1 MYSRRIGAEELTFGV
16 SGLLYRSNVLMYD
29 HQSES
34 LWSQILSEAVT
45 GPRLGSRLEVLPSTL
60 TRWDKWR
67 RQHPGTLVLTTA
79 TGYDRDYSR
88 DPYEDYYRRR
98 SGLFGF
104 LSAGP
109 GEEDKELV
117 VGIELEGVSRAYPL
131 DWLKRRGR
139 LVDTSVPGTLTLNY
153 DGATDQLQVRD
164 RDGRPLPHLITYW
177 FVWKAF
183 HPRTERFAPPAE
195 PSR

>member
-1 MYSRRIGAEELTFGV
+1 MAYSGVVYSRRIGDEELTFGV

-34 LWSQILSEAVT
+34 LWSQILRHAVT
-45 GPRLGSRLEVLPSTL
+45 GPRRGAKLDVLPSTL

-67 RQHPGTLVLTTA
+67 AGHPRTLVLTTA

-104 LSAGP
+104 LRAGP

-117 VGIELEGVSRAYPL
+117 VGIEKKGVSRAYPL
-131 DWLKRRGR
+131 SVVRQRGQLEDSVGGEKLSFRYDKSDDR
-139 LVDTSVPGTLTLNY
+139 LRITDSEGRTVPHVT
-153 DGATDQLQVRD
+153 
-164 RDGRPLPHLITYW
+164 TYW

-183 HPRTERFAPPAE
+183 HPQTERFE
-195 PSR
+195 